1 MYCSCQTEEED
12 DEEDDC
18 VREEDMIDRRCD
30 RRCDVLFLLVDFAL
44 SFIYVDICPTL
55 GIYGANMIYA

>member
-30 RRCDVLFLLVDFAL
+30 VLFLLVDFAL
-44 SFIYVDICPTL
+44 SFIYLDICPTL